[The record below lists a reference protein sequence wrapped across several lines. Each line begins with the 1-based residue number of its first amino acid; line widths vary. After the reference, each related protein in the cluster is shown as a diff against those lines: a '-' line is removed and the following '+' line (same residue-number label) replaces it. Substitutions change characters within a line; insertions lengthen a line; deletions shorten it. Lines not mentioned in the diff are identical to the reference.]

1 MCHAHL
7 DGDYDNCFI
16 DDSDSDFEMKTFE
29 GNPMSEEILFLIET
43 YNAVRYFFINLT
55 TFLFH
60 KYFYPLSIY

>member
-43 YNAVRYFFINLT
+43 YNAVRYFL
-55 TFLFH
+55 
-60 KYFYPLSIY
+60 